1 MYKTI
6 FMVFE
11 GDVMHDATV
20 SPSRKH
26 AHTIL
31 DVNSSILGQQKRF
44 TAVNFDFLI
53 VFTRQS
59 LGAVHAPQKSR
70 ERYSMRRVSFVY
82 FSTA

>member
-31 DVNSSILGQQKRF
+31 DVNSSIFGQQKRF
-44 TAVNFDFLI
+44 TAVNFDFFDCI
-53 VFTRQS
+53 HTAITRRR
-59 LGAVHAPQKSR
+59 ARATKEPREIFNASR
-70 ERYSMRRVSFVY
+70 LFCLL
-82 FSTA
+82 